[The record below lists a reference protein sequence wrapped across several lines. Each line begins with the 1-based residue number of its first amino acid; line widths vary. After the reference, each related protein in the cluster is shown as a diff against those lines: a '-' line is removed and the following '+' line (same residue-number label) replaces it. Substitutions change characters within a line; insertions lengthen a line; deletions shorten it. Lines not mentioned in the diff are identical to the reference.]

1 MIKINSCSNL
11 IFNYDDLYF
20 DNVAGNQ
27 FFCLTKNIQS
37 IGGFDVNLK
46 SSQDLDLMVRLCRE
60 FGNAK
65 RFKNSSYIM
74 HLDHDKPR
82 ISTSKGKIDG
92 MVFFLEKHGTYMSK
106 TQKIYHQYLIRY
118 WKKKPNFSIK
128 LAILMA
134 LFNYKKILR
143 KISSIF
149 YGKL

>member
-1 MIKINSCSNL
+1 
-11 IFNYDDLYF
+11 
-20 DNVAGNQ
+20 
-27 FFCLTKNIQS
+27 
-37 IGGFDVNLK
+37 
-46 SSQDLDLMVRLCRE
+46 
-60 FGNAK
+60 
-65 RFKNSSYIM
+65 M